1 MAMESEH
8 VKTPA
13 QLAEEARQTGRDA
26 VEAAQGYAAEARR
39 VGAEAVESIRPSLED
54 ARATGREGLDTVR
67 GLANDAR
74 DIAGDAAATGRA
86 YAKDAVNAAGRKL
99 HDAKDQFDH
108 ARQACV
114 QYIADEPV
122 KAALISA
129 AAGAVLT
136 TLALSLLRGRR
147 RD

>member
-1 MAMESEH
+1 MESDN

-39 VGAEAVESIRPSLED
+39 VGAEAVQSIRPSIED
-54 ARATGREGLDTVR
+54 AKATAREGRDTVK
-67 GLANDAR
+67 GL
-74 DIAGDAAATGRA
+74 AGDAKDIASDASATGRA

-99 HDAKDQFDH
+99 HDVRGQFER
-108 ARQACV
+108 ARASCE

-122 KAALISA
+122 KASLISA
-129 AAGAVLT
+129 AAGALLA
-136 TLALSLLRGRR
+136 TLLLSALRGGDRR
-147 RD
+147 Y

>member
-1 MAMESEH
+1 M
-8 VKTPA
+8 KTPA
-13 QLAEEARQTGRDA
+13 QLAEEARQAGRD
-26 VEAAQGYAAEARR
+26 
-39 VGAEAVESIRPSLED
+39 
-54 ARATGREGLDTVR
+54 GLDTVR
-67 GLANDAR
+67 GLASDAR

-99 HDAKDQFDH
+99 HDARGQFEQ
-108 ARQACV
+108 ARQACMT
-114 QYIADEPV
+114 YIADEPV